1 MGLTYHFLNIPVYF
15 VFLLFKNFQYP
26 ETDLILKVVCVMNAC
41 RFQLRSKLW
50 LIAQKEVSA
59 CAYLGRWWGNLS
71 RSPLVWRFEAFV
83 RELTGREKIK

>member
-1 MGLTYHFLNIPVYF
+1 
-15 VFLLFKNFQYP
+15 
-26 ETDLILKVVCVMNAC
+26 MNAC